1 MIHTMSKKM
10 YDNLIKG
17 KKYAN
22 GRAVKGCGDKRGVI
36 AYINRTWGL
45 LHKITDIRIE

>member
-17 KKYAN
+17 KKKAN
-22 GRAVKGCGDKRGVI
+22 GRVIKGCGDKRGVI

-45 LHKITDIRIE
+45 LYKITDIKVE

>member
-10 YDNLIKG
+10 YESLLKG
-17 KKYAN
+17 RTLGN
-22 GRAVKGCGDKRGVI
+22 GRVIKGCGSKQGVI
-36 AYINRTWGL
+36 NYINKTWGL

>member
-17 KKYAN
+17 KKKAN
-22 GRAVKGCGDKRGVI
+22 GRVIKGCGSKRGVI

-45 LHKITDIRIE
+45 LHKITDIKVE